1 MKDWLGKF
9 SWSVDQISRNKQ
21 CTDQSKSLLQTK
33 TATEFWSHS
42 INRVFA
48 FSFRHKNHPWPKQA
62 NVYKNLL
69 LKNTVNTAKSSSC
82 LCFYFEKGCYIPSLH
97 KNAFGF
103 QTKAPCSGIETYRAA
118 PFRTLGKSKTKT
130 LGFNKHLVSTLAS
143 DRHGDT
149 PWKQN

>member
-1 MKDWLGKF
+1 MKC
-9 SWSVDQISRNKQ
+9 WSDFKKQ
-21 CTDQSKSLLQTK
+21 TVYSDQSKSLLQTK

-42 INRVFA
+42 ISRVFA
-48 FSFRHKNHPWPKQA
+48 FSFRHKKHPWPKQG

-69 LKNTVNTAKSSSC
+69 LKNTVNKQRSVRQRAPLVCVFILKMLLHS
-82 LCFYFEKGCYIPSLH
+82 ISLH

-103 QTKAPCSGIETYRAA
+103 QTKAPCRGIETYRAA
-118 PFRTLGKSKTKT
+118 PFRSLGKSKTKT
-130 LGFNKHLVSTLAS
+130 LDFNKHLVSNLAS

>member
-1 MKDWLGKF
+1 MKC
-9 SWSVDQISRNKQ
+9 WSDFKKQ
-21 CTDQSKSLLQTK
+21 TVYSDLLQTK
-33 TATEFWSHS
+33 TATEFWNHS
-42 INRVFA
+42 ISRVFA
-48 FSFRHKNHPWPKQA
+48 FSFRHKKHPWPKQA

-69 LKNTVNTAKSSSC
+69 FKNTVNKQIHASDLFGKELLLFVFLFWKRLLHS
-82 LCFYFEKGCYIPSLH
+82 ISLH

-130 LGFNKHLVSTLAS
+130 LDFNKHLVSTLAS
-143 DRHGDT
+143 DRRGDT